1 MCGNSESRLQEWR
14 NRLVKGTP
22 SFQNV
27 VQKNSTDVEEFANAD
42 CHAEPCAVLRAEPHA
57 DKFAEECAEVAR
69 GSGREKGNVR

>member
-1 MCGNSESRLQEWR
+1 MEKPLGERHTILSER
-14 NRLVKGTP
+14 GA
-22 SFQNV
+22 
-27 VQKNSTDVEEFANAD
+27 KNGTDVEEFANAD